1 MLDDAFPSTRV
12 PRWPT
17 FRCFLV
23 NGGLTIK
30 KALTISVVWHF
41 YCPIISEKTLLAAR
55 ADQVCVQFSCAAQT
69 ELVNFLKAKSQSIFI
84 CVKRLAVKR
93 AKKGWRKQTHSI
105 DWYQSLTAAWQL
117 SVCLIAVLGGKAVT
131 PQARKY
137 CNRIKAEWL
146 GEAKIQTCAH
156 QPPRTV
162 DFDGDDN
169 FSSLREFIYAPSHT
183 SPNHKWLP
191 ILDGAII

>member
-1 MLDDAFPSTRV
+1 MHKWILNQPGTLFRHRLSIPPLSLAMLDDAFPSTRV

-23 NGGLTIK
+23 NGGLAIK

-69 ELVNFLKAKSQSIFI
+69 ELVNLLKAKSQSIFI

-146 GEAKIQTCAH
+146 GEAKIQTCASAASDCRLWRWW
-156 QPPRTV
+156 Q
-162 DFDGDDN
+162 F
-169 FSSLREFIYAPSHT
+169 
-183 SPNHKWLP
+183 
-191 ILDGAII
+191 